1 MAGHVDA
8 RLPGV
13 DENCVLDAREAN
25 RFPYRFPRARL
36 SILASKLNDLRRM
49 DVFAGANFFEQLRVQ
64 RGVEI

>member
-25 RFPYRFPRARL
+25 GFPTDFLVRDCR
-36 SILASKLNDLRRM
+36 S
-49 DVFAGANFFEQLRVQ
+49 
-64 RGVEI
+64 